1 MYSDI
6 FSCLVHN
13 LDHVAVLLVT
23 LTLMIMHRVVHC
35 FQTLV
40 IMVVIV
46 VVVVVVVIV
55 EVVIVIVVVVQGV
68 QVFLMVLHFLFA
80 LQIQR

>member
-46 VVVVVVVIV
+46 VVVVVVIV